1 MAVSKVYN
9 GTSWVTGVMKVWN
22 GSAWIAKAAF
32 WNGSAWIDLYGTALS
47 VVVGAIASVTDYEF
61 SSTAYAWYQVDS
73 DGDIKTS
80 TTSTSPTVVQETWLD
95 AGLNSQVWVEASIS
109 GTALE
114 AGSSSTGSRLACTS
128 DRKWGYTAG
137 PGVLKSGTLTV
148 NFYDAASGGTLLDT
162 QIVSLSAEQN

>member
-1 MAVSKVYN
+1 MLQHLFAIL
-9 GTSWVTGVMKVWN
+9 GDE
-22 GSAWIAKAAF
+22 AAA
-32 WNGSAWIDLYGTALS
+32 SLS
-47 VVVGAIASVTDYEF
+47 VIVAPTASVTDYEF

-80 TTSTSPTVVQETWLD
+80 TTSASPTVVQETWLD

-114 AGSSSTGSRLACTS
+114 AGSSATGSRLACTS

-137 PGVLKSGTLTV
+137 PGVLKAGTLTV
-148 NFYDAASGGTLLDT
+148 NFYDASSGGNLLDT
-162 QIVSLSAEQN
+162 QTVSLSAEQN